1 MKYILRFVSIFI
13 IVFITTSCTNIL
25 NISQENINV
34 INKEDIEIKRIER
47 SIYGDSGKL
56 ITKVYYEQLVTLK
69 DTKVARIINDF
80 FEEEE
85 NTIYNNQLKNNNSI
99 SIKNV
104 IYNDYSNFL
113 ESVFKF
119 NESLGEDT
127 LSETPFR
134 YSVDTESVL
143 CDNNY
148 LSILQKFA
156 CVNIGPRSIYMFGIT
171 FDINTGEILT
181 VDRIVDTDADRFRDV
196 IIDFVNN
203 TDILSPEYKREEAYI
218 FYKKNAE
225 HNYKANSEEDMCV
238 EKKKDVYELGYL
250 TLDLD
255 VSY

>member
-134 YSVDTESVL
+134 YSVDT
-143 CDNNY
+143 
-148 LSILQKFA
+148 
-156 CVNIGPRSIYMFGIT
+156 
-171 FDINTGEILT
+171 
-181 VDRIVDTDADRFRDV
+181 
-196 IIDFVNN
+196 
-203 TDILSPEYKREEAYI
+203 
-218 FYKKNAE
+218 
-225 HNYKANSEEDMCV
+225 
-238 EKKKDVYELGYL
+238 
-250 TLDLD
+250 
-255 VSY
+255 